1 MKRRKFIVLVDGA
14 AAASQ
19 DGSIASVYLRAVTQL
34 TERSTGTSCYLRAA
48 NRRSRD
54 RW

>member
-19 DGSIASVYLRAVTQL
+19 DGSIASVYLRAVTRL
-34 TERSTGTSCYLRAA
+34 TERSTGI
-48 NRRSRD
+48 RD
-54 RW
+54 NDRHGSL